1 MVSISMFLRATDLQ
15 NEKYSCQFLKGAVQV
30 PMHNQTLENFM
41 IEKSSILEKM
51 IPVSEIISFT
61 WWRSKK
67 AE

>member
-1 MVSISMFLRATDLQ
+1 MFLRATDLQ
-15 NEKYSCQFLKGAVQV
+15 NEKYSCQFLKGAVQIT
-30 PMHNQTLENFM
+30 MHNQTLENFM
-41 IEKSSILEKM
+41 IENSSILEKM